1 MFINKDID
9 INRLGE
15 SINATQEIVRE
26 NNAQADRK
34 HNIAMA
40 RIQELKKNLQ
50 NLREDVEFYQA
61 MNTESKDKKAN

>member
-15 SINATQEIVRE
+15 AINTTQDLVKE
-26 NNAQADRK
+26 NNAQAERK

-40 RIQELKKNLQ
+40 RI
-50 NLREDVEFYQA
+50 
-61 MNTESKDKKAN
+61 